1 MDLQKGLPLTI
12 LAVVSVLAVV
22 GLFLMYNADATGMVA
37 RNNFRTYGRAI
48 LTEAPKTAYQVNAW
62 GQAIKAVKPSN
73 PCFILGIQGDIYE
86 PKDVPVYLTVEQYNN
101 LNVCYPYFDIYDTN
115 TDKVCCVL

>member
-22 GLFLMYNADATGMVA
+22 GLVLMYNADTTGMVA
-37 RNNFRTYGRAI
+37 MRTYGRAI
-48 LTEAPKTAYQVNAW
+48 LTEAPKTPYQVNAW

-73 PCFILGIQGDIYE
+73 PCFILGIQGEIYE
-86 PKDVPVYLTVEQYNN
+86 PKDVPVYLSVEQYNN
-101 LNVCYPYFDIYDTN
+101 LNVCYPYFDIYATN